1 MDFSHHFDA
10 VGVGLPPISS
20 SHSGWNTVCWRE
32 GFGGFSRPLWSMLP
46 GAARE
51 AQAGDEHFAKGRWAD
66 AHTHFLEAI
75 RLEPNRADYYFA
87 AAMCDWA
94 GGQVD
99 KAGEYLQTA
108 VRLNPGLGTAQAWL
122 GEWYLVQG
130 MIDAALEATA
140 IAMKLA
146 PDNPA
151 FMQSRAWVLE
161 AAGEPD
167 AAWALVKKLIASVQ
181 MTPSLARL
189 YGRLAGRYGEQ
200 AQALEAI
207 NRLLGAGLCRGNHH
221 CISRPLNCSTAREGT
236 MRHSRWR
243 SGPTLLRKGRLTI
256 RPVRNSWVNLL
267 IQYFTRERIR
277 SLPKA
282 TLRSDKP
289 VFIVGMPRSGT
300 SLVEQILASH
310 PSVHGA
316 GELDFIYRVLLGTLD
331 MLRAEMSAY
340 PACLDNL
347 TLAQANGMAHVYL
360 GPFIALKPDAVRITD
375 KMPLNFLHLGL
386 ISLFFPEARI
396 IHCRRDPMDTCLSCF
411 LTYFNKG
418 HEFKQEPGASGTFL
432 SPLRT
437 ADGALEERDRS
448 SDAGGFL
455 RGGRCRSG
463 STIAPDDRVP
473 RLAVGRSLP
482 EIPRSQTPVRD
493 RKRPAGSQADLQ
505 LIRAALAAL
514 RKASGPAEGGA
525 LGKLKNV
532 YPEGG
537 KRDFYRYGSRAAQM
551 PLLECGQRLS
561 LRTLLAGL
569 LRFVTAFRGE
579 AKEATLFSFPLST
592 AVANFDRPA
601 NCVRSTDAVS
611 HSSQRRWTAR
621 TTQPIKMLFLS
632 RSFLDTL
639 PRNQGCAATGTFGN
653 IISWFQ
659 YE

>member
-1 MDFSHHFDA
+1 
-10 VGVGLPPISS
+10 
-20 SHSGWNTVCWRE
+20 
-32 GFGGFSRPLWSMLP
+32 MLP

-51 AQAGDEHFAKGRWAD
+51 AQAGAEYFAKGRWAD

-75 RLEPNRADYYFA
+75 RLEPNRADYYFG

-122 GEWYLVQG
+122 GEWYLIQG

-140 IAMKLA
+140 VAMKLA

-207 NRLLGAGLCRGNHH
+207 NRLLGAGLAPGESSLHF
-221 CISRPLNCSTAREGT
+221 TAAELLDRAGRYDEAFA
-236 MRHSRWR
+236 MAIRANAS
-243 SGPTLLRKGRLTI
+243 SQGPSYDPAGQEQ
-256 RPVRNSWVNLL
+256 WVNLL

-375 KMPLNFLHLGL
+375 KMPLNFLHLGF

-418 HEFKQEPGASGTFL
+418 HEFKRNLAHLGHFYRLYERLMAHWKNVIELPMLEVSYEEVVGDPEAQSRRLVEFL
-432 SPLRT
+432 GLPW
-437 ADGALEERDRS
+437 
-448 SDAGGFL
+448 
-455 RGGRCRSG
+455 
-463 STIAPDDRVP
+463 DDRCLKFHEV
-473 RLAVGRSLP
+473 
-482 EIPRSQTPVRD
+482 
-493 RKRPAGSQADLQ
+493 KRPCATASVLQ
-505 LIRAALAAL
+505 VRRPIYNSSVQRWRRYERHLGPLKAAL
-514 RKASGPAEGGA
+514 
-525 LGKLKNV
+525 
-532 YPEGG
+532 
-537 KRDFYRYGSRAAQM
+537 
-551 PLLECGQRLS
+551 
-561 LRTLLAGL
+561 
-569 LRFVTAFRGE
+569 
-579 AKEATLFSFPLST
+579 
-592 AVANFDRPA
+592 
-601 NCVRSTDAVS
+601 
-611 HSSQRRWTAR
+611 W
-621 TTQPIKMLFLS
+621 
-632 RSFLDTL
+632 
-639 PRNQGCAATGTFGN
+639 GN
-653 IISWFQ
+653 
-659 YE
+659 